1 MSVNT
6 CFFGVNITLKQRDV
20 LDSEAKR
27 RGITRN
33 ALIRTLINNLEKE
46 LYEQTIV

>member
-20 LDSEAKR
+20 LDAEAKR

-33 ALIRTLINNLEKE
+33 ALIRALIDGIGEK
-46 LYEQTIV
+46 